1 MNLFQQDFEE
11 KENKRRPLADRI
23 RPKKLEEFVGQ
34 QHILGKG
41 KILRKIIESD
51 QIPSMIF
58 WGPPGT
64 GKTTLAKIIAQRT
77 AYNFIAFSAVTSGIP
92 EVKRVIE
99 EAKKYFDYNQKKT
112 ILFID
117 EIHRFNK
124 AQQDAFLPH
133 VENGTIV
140 LIGATTEN
148 PSFELNSPLLS
159 RCKVFHFRELEDKEI
174 EKILKRALSDNEN
187 GLATYNP
194 QIEPEVIKKI
204 IHLANGDARV
214 ALNLLELVVLNTPPN
229 KDKKIKVELK
239 NVEDLLKEKT
249 LRYDKAADEHY
260 DTISAF
266 IKGIRGSDPDAALY
280 WLARMLE
287 AGEDPRFIARR
298 MIILASEDIGNADP
312 QALLVA
318 TAAAQAVEYVGLPE
332 ARINLAQ
339 AVIYLATA
347 PKSNATYQAIN
358 RAIADVYQKRLEPVP
373 LHLRN
378 APTKLMKKFGF
389 GKDYQYPHEYPNHF
403 VQQEYLPKNIKNP
416 RYYQPSDLGWEK
428 EIKKRMKNGKIKSS

>member
-1 MNLFQQDFEE
+1 MNLFQQEFEE

-34 QHILGKG
+34 EHILGKG

-64 GKTTLAKIIAQRT
+64 GKTTLAKIIAKKT

-92 EVKRVIE
+92 EVKKVIE

-133 VENGTIV
+133 VENGTII

-159 RCKVFHFRELEDKEI
+159 RCKVFHFRQLEDKEI
-174 EKILKRALSDNEN
+174 EKILKRALSDKEN
-187 GLATYNP
+187 GLANYNP
-194 QIEPEVIKKI
+194 QIEPKVIKKI
-204 IHLANGDARV
+204 THLANGDARV
-214 ALNLLELVVLNTPPN
+214 ALNLLELVVLNTYPD

-249 LRYDKAADEHY
+249 LRYDKATDEHY

-266 IKGIRGSDPDAALY
+266 IKSIRGSDPDAALY

-287 AGEDPRFIARR
+287 AGEDPRFIVRR

-312 QALLVA
+312 LALVLA
-318 TAAAQAVEYVGLPE
+318 TSAAHALEYVGMPE

-339 AVIYLATA
+339 VVIYLSLA
-347 PKSNATYQAIN
+347 PKSNASYKAIN
-358 RAIADVYQKRLEPVP
+358 NALDDVRNKKIEPVP

-378 APTKLMKKFGF
+378 PSNKLLADFSF
-389 GKDYQYPHEYPNHF
+389 GKNYLYPHDFPGHYVN
-403 VQQEYLPKNIKNP
+403 QDYLPKNLKNK
-416 RYYQPSDLGWEK
+416 RYYYPSDEGKEK
-428 EIKKRMKNGKIKSS
+428 EIKKRIKKKYEN